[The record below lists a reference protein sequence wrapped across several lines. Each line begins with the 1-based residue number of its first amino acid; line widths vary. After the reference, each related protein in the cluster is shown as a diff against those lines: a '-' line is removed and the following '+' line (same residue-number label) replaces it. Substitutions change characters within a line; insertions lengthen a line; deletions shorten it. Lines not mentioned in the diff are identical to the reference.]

1 MAQSLVSPFV
11 DTARIGLHRF
21 PTITEFCTY
30 GVSGLDRLQK
40 ENAPVVVS
48 ATPGPTTIPTTGSG
62 GIS

>member
-30 GVSGLDRLQK
+30 GVSGLDRLQN
-40 ENAPVVVS
+40 ENAPVGIGV
-48 ATPGPTTIPTTGSG
+48 PLGLTTIPGTGSG